1 MPQPQR
7 SWTGTA
13 GKIVIG
19 LFALALVAL
28 LFTEHRMHVLGWAPL
43 LLLLLCPLLHMSMHG
58 GHGGHGARGSDDSES
73 NAPASPPA
81 HRH

>member
-1 MPQPQR
+1 MPQPRR

-19 LFALALVAL
+19 LFALVLVAL

-58 GHGGHGARGSDDSES
+58 GHGGHGRRGSDDPET
-73 NAPASPPA
+73 NAPAPPPA

>member
-1 MPQPQR
+1 MSQAR
-7 SWTGTA
+7 KSWTGTA

-19 LFALALVAL
+19 IFALTLVAL

-58 GHGGHGARGSDDSES
+58 GHGGHGGNASDDT
-73 NAPASPPA
+73 APTTPAPPA
-81 HRH
+81 PHRH

>member
-1 MPQPQR
+1 MSQTGK

-19 LFALALVAL
+19 VFVLALVAL

-58 GHGGHGARGSDDSES
+58 GHGGHGGNASDDT
-73 NAPASPPA
+73 APTTPAPPSP